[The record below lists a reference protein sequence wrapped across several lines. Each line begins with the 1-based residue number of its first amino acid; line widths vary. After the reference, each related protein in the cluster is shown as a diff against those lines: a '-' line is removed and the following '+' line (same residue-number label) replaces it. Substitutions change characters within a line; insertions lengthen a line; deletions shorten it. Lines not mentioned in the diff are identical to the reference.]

1 MSKKEP
7 TVKYFSNASAVEVGM
22 MANTEI
28 TGHTKDLFE
37 GDDFHFKMID
47 SAVDEERETIP
58 EEDQQLKPEG
68 VPPLTGTQ
76 VMSLCICGRLG
87 THRNKRAFDQAKCE
101 ARQRH
106 AQTAVAVA
114 TGTKMQPHR
123 SARKRE
129 REVVKRKNDVTST
142 KERVEKETL
151 PDGTVREGVER
162 ETTVDKSTVEVERI
176 RELEEELE
184 HSRDMV
190 NHLEM
195 SIRGVDDGSALNAN
209 TYDSECG
216 AYIVRR
222 TLALAKKALREL
234 VDEQVLEEWMD
245 NAGASPT
252 DTPCFNA
259 HMQDELEEMGRAEWK
274 NHINGDLERAGW
286 TRQDL
291 DRMVFPH

>member
-1 MSKKEP
+1 
-7 TVKYFSNASAVEVGM
+7 M
-22 MANTEI
+22 MADTEL

-37 GDDFHFKMID
+37 GDDFGFKMID
-47 SAVDEERETIP
+47 SAVDEERETIS

-106 AQTAVAVA
+106 TQTAVAVA
-114 TGTKMQPHR
+114 TGTRIQPHR
-123 SARKRE
+123 PARKRE
-129 REVVKRKNDVTST
+129 REVVKRQNDVTST
-142 KERVEKETL
+142 KERVEREIL

-176 RELEEELE
+176 RELEVELE
-184 HSRDMV
+184 RSRDMA

-195 SIRGVDDGSALNAN
+195 SMRDVNDGRAFK
-209 TYDSECG
+209 YDSECG
-216 AYIVRR
+216 AYIVLR

-234 VDEQVLEEWMD
+234 VDEEVLEEWMD
-245 NAGASPT
+245 NAGASPA

-259 HMQDELEEMGRAEWK
+259 SMQDDLEEMGRAEWK
-274 NHINGDLERAGW
+274 NHINADLERAGW

-291 DRMVFPH
+291 DRMVFPR

>member
-1 MSKKEP
+1 M
-7 TVKYFSNASAVEVGM
+7 
-22 MANTEI
+22 
-28 TGHTKDLFE
+28 
-37 GDDFHFKMID
+37 
-47 SAVDEERETIP
+47 
-58 EEDQQLKPEG
+58 
-68 VPPLTGTQ
+68 
-76 VMSLCICGRLG
+76 
-87 THRNKRAFDQAKCE
+87 
-101 ARQRH
+101 
-106 AQTAVAVA
+106 
-114 TGTKMQPHR
+114 
-123 SARKRE
+123 
-129 REVVKRKNDVTST
+129 VKRKNDVTST

-245 NAGASPT
+245 NAGASPA
-252 DTPCFNA
+252 DTPCFNE